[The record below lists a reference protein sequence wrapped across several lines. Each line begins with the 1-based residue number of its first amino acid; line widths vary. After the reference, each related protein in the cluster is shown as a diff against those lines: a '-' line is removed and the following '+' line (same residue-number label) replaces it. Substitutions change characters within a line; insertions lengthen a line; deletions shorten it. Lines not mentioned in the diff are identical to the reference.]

1 MYPSAIRSL
10 ALRAGAALTVVTLLG
25 TFFGVYDPRNQLTP
39 RQINATIR
47 SSATMIFP
55 CRDFVL
61 GEIMATVVLVVYNI
75 YGTNSQVTPDEYA
88 TIRTT
93 YEQLV
98 SNISD
103 DRLQA
108 VVLSLDIIKP
118 DINDFG
124 TKVFKIL
131 FKEYPEY
138 QSQFPK
144 LKDIPY
150 DKLDANKSFTHHVN
164 AVVLAIANSVV
175 NLKNPN
181 AVLPELEKLGT
192 SHQRRNIRPEQF
204 EVVTNIILKV
214 LKEKVSD
221 PQVLKTWQEILTI
234 LANTIIS
241 FMKPTI
247 K

>member
-1 MYPSAIRSL
+1 
-10 ALRAGAALTVVTLLG
+10 
-25 TFFGVYDPRNQLTP
+25 
-39 RQINATIR
+39 
-47 SSATMIFP
+47 MIFP

-61 GEIMATVVLVVYNI
+61 GEVMATVVFVVYNI

-88 TIRTT
+88 TIQTT

-124 TKVFKIL
+124 TKVFKTL
-131 FKEYPEY
+131 FKEHPEY
-138 QSQFPK
+138 QDFVLMCLRATPFIK
-144 LKDIPY
+144 PLEN
-150 DKLDANKSFTHHVN
+150 KLDANKSFTHHVN

-175 NLKNPN
+175 NLKNPS

-204 EVVTNIILKV
+204 EGCGNWSHLYV
-214 LKEKVSD
+214 
-221 PQVLKTWQEILTI
+221 
-234 LANTIIS
+234 
-241 FMKPTI
+241 FGKP
-247 K
+247 

>member
-1 MYPSAIRSL
+1 MYPGIFAAFSTMYPSAIRSL
-10 ALRAGAALTVVTLLG
+10 ALGAGTALTVVTLLG

-39 RQINATIR
+39 RQIN
-47 SSATMIFP
+47 
-55 CRDFVL
+55 
-61 GEIMATVVLVVYNI
+61 
-75 YGTNSQVTPDEYA
+75 A

-124 TKVFKIL
+124 TKVFKTL
-131 FKEYPEY
+131 FKEHPEY
-138 QSQFPK
+138 QDFVLMCLRATPFIK
-144 LKDIPY
+144 PLEN
-150 DKLDANKSFTHHVN
+150 KLDANKSFTHHVN

-175 NLKNPN
+175 NLKNPS

-204 EVVTNIILKV
+204 EGCGNWSHLYV
-214 LKEKVSD
+214 
-221 PQVLKTWQEILTI
+221 
-234 LANTIIS
+234 
-241 FMKPTI
+241 FGKP
-247 K
+247 